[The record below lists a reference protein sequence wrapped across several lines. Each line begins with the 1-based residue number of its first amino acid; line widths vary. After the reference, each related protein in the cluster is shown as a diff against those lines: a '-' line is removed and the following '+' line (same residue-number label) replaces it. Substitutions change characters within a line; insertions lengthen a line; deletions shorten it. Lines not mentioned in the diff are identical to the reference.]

1 MVYSGSREVCLMY
14 LSQWVCSCVIIPRL
28 QLIPTTPQR
37 ASRTTLRNGRALVC
51 VLTAAGTDLCVS
63 SGIASGTSSSPAES
77 HTISAAGRRGPKS
90 LRTAGGPKTHGA
102 ECRHSARWSRSSR
115 LHRFARSTTGCSR
128 PQIVRAANDGIG
140 HHFFLRTRSA
150 KPKGLLVWNVVLM
163 HA

>member
-1 MVYSGSREVCLMY
+1 MVYSGSREVWLIY
-14 LSQWVCSCVIIPRL
+14 PSCVRALSSLGCSSSRL
-28 QLIPTTPQR
+28 LR
-37 ASRTTLRNGRALVC
+37 SASRTTLRNGRALVC